1 MCLSPRVQPESPVAA
16 PAPMG
21 LGELPT
27 ACGVPLSSIAK
38 SSPLSVLVQSPLGLT
53 TGYYRGFRSQAVGE
67 YLLLPPPV
75 VSAQQHDAEEPPQG
89 RLHPCMIFN

>member
-27 ACGVPLSSIAK
+27 PCGVPLSSIAK

-53 TGYYRGFRSQAVGE
+53 PGSYRGFRSQALGE
-67 YLLLPPPV
+67 YLLLPKFLAMVLP
-75 VSAQQHDAEEPPQG
+75 
-89 RLHPCMIFN
+89 L